1 MFALMKFIYLNL
13 NLSFKC
19 DIGFIKCMIEVL
31 GQYISKEILES
42 FLREIY
48 SVVSNLLAL
57 LIIK

>member
-1 MFALMKFIYLNL
+1 MFEIMKFIYLNF
-13 NLSFKC
+13 NLSFKYY
-19 DIGFIKCMIEVL
+19 IGFTKCVTEVS

-48 SVVSNLLAL
+48 FVVSNLLAL